1 MERVNPR
8 SGRLELLVEKP
19 KRSKPLPKDLT
30 SAQVHQLLE
39 SCRGANARRDR
50 LLILLAVDTGL
61 RFAEIAELHKEDVGP
76 TIPVPGKGRKTRDV
90 PVSTEVL
97 SGLLFLGTADLPW
110 VDQAGYPLSRDGIK
124 AAYRRIFSRAG
135 IKAGPHALRH
145 TFATSYLRRGGDL
158 YRLSRILGHADTK
171 ITEVYLHLVNQD
183 LIEEHH
189 RVSPA
194 GEFITAM
201 RRLL

>member
-76 TIPVPGKGRKTRDV
+76 TI

-189 RVSPA
+189 RISPA